1 MIKRNKT
8 ISIAKAMAIILMVMG
23 HCSCPEKFRII
34 FCMFH
39 MPLFFILSGYF
50 FKTEVSGISGMKLFF
65 IKRFKGLCVPY
76 LYWGLP
82 ILLISPLLVGWGYT
96 APGYSGGVD
105 LVKKIIRMI
114 VLTDSHYGEAQP
126 GFWFIKSLFHGSLLV
141 CLLTV
146 AANKLR
152 VKIWSVLVITISV
165 SVWLSFHP
173 FNSMQK
179 TIFGAFY
186 GGTFYVLGYYYR
198 NIIEK
203 NINYNWG
210 TIMLAA
216 IVTFIGSITFGSS
229 NFLYCDKPNFV
240 ISYLFYGMVGTL
252 MCMALADKMKKCETL
267 EKVMTYIGDNTMIV
281 LALHTPFIRLTNVL
295 LVYILNFPS
304 EHMNEQ
310 FFPNYIPMLWV
321 LHAIMGI
328 CIPVGIKYGYDN
340 LKVRMLR
347 N

>member
-1 MIKRNKT
+1 
-8 ISIAKAMAIILMVMG
+8 
-23 HCSCPEKFRII
+23 
-34 FCMFH
+34 
-39 MPLFFILSGYF
+39 
-50 FKTEVSGISGMKLFF
+50 
-65 IKRFKGLCVPY
+65 
-76 LYWGLP
+76 
-82 ILLISPLLVGWGYT
+82 
-96 APGYSGGVD
+96 
-105 LVKKIIRMI
+105 MI

-152 VKIWSVLVITISV
+152 IKIWSVLVITISV

-203 NINYNWG
+203 NVNYNWG
-210 TIMLAA
+210 TIILAA
-216 IVTFIGSITFGSS
+216 IVTFVGSITFGSS
-229 NFLYCDKPNFV
+229 SFLHCDKPNFV

-295 LVYILNFPS
+295 LVYIFNFPS

-310 FFPNYIPMLWV
+310 FFPNYITVLWAI
-321 LHAIMGI
+321 HASMGVG
-328 CIPVGIKYGYDN
+328 IPILIKYGYDN

>member
-1 MIKRNKT
+1 M
-8 ISIAKAMAIILMVMG
+8 
-23 HCSCPEKFRII
+23 C
-34 FCMFH
+34 
-39 MPLFFILSGYF
+39 
-50 FKTEVSGISGMKLFF
+50 
-65 IKRFKGLCVPY
+65 
-76 LYWGLP
+76 
-82 ILLISPLLVGWGYT
+82 PLLVLGTPYLANISFIGWMGI
-96 APGYSGGVD
+96 YSSWLLRGVD

-114 VLTDSHYGEAQP
+114 VLTDSHYGEAKP

-141 CLLTV
+141 CLLTIM
-146 AANKLR
+146 ANNLR
-152 VKIWSVLVITISV
+152 IQKWSVLVIIISM
-165 SVWLSFHP
+165 SVWLSYHP
-173 FNSMQK
+173 FHSMQK
-179 TIFGAFY
+179 TVFGAFY
-186 GGTFYVLGYYYR
+186 GGTFYIIGYYYR

-203 NINYNWG
+203 KVKYNWG
-210 TIMLAA
+210 TIILTA
-216 IVTFIGSITFGSS
+216 IVTFVGSITFGSS
-229 NFLYCDKPNFV
+229 NFLHCDKPDLV
-240 ISYLFYGMVGTL
+240 ISYLFYGVIGTL
-252 MCMALADKMKKCETL
+252 MCMALAEKMKKCETL

-321 LHAIMGI
+321 LHVIMGI

>member
-1 MIKRNKT
+1 
-8 ISIAKAMAIILMVMG
+8 
-23 HCSCPEKFRII
+23 
-34 FCMFH
+34 
-39 MPLFFILSGYF
+39 
-50 FKTEVSGISGMKLFF
+50 MKL
-65 IKRFKGLCVPY
+65 LA
-76 LYWGLP
+76 
-82 ILLISPLLVGWGYT
+82 IL
-96 APGYSGGVD
+96 GGVD
-105 LVKKIIRMI
+105 IAKKIIRMI

-126 GFWFIKSLFHGSLLV
+126 GFWFIKSLFQGSLLV

-152 VKIWSVLVITISV
+152 IKIWSILVITISV

-203 NINYNWG
+203 NVNYNWG
-210 TIMLAA
+210 TIILAA
-216 IVTFIGSITFGSS
+216 IVTFVGSITFGSS
-229 NFLYCDKPNFV
+229 NFLHCDKPNFV

-295 LVYILNFPS
+295 LVYIFNFPS

-310 FFPNYIPMLWV
+310 FFPNYIPGLWAI
-321 LHAIMGI
+321 HASMGVG
-328 CIPVGIKYGYDN
+328 IPILIKYGYDN
-340 LKVRMLR
+340 LRRQK
-347 N
+347 